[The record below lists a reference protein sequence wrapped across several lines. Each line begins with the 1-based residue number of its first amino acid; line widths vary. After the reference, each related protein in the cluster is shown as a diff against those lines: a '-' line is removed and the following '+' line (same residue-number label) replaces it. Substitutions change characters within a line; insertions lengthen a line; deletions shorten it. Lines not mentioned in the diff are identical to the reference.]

1 MSHSSIKVSVPNKS
15 IQATVKLVSS
25 KSESNRALI
34 INAVSGNKC
43 TLHNLSEAR
52 DTQTMQ
58 RLLASNDVTLDV
70 IDAGT
75 TMRFLTAF
83 TAISKRETIM
93 TGTPRMCE
101 RPIGILAEAL
111 KSIGCDINYLQKE
124 GFPPLSIKP
133 YTGKLK
139 NKITMQGDVSSQYI
153 SAVLMNAPLFEDGLI
168 VELTGK
174 IASRPY
180 LDMTLVLM
188 SHFGVQHQ
196 WVNNEIHIAGG
207 QQYKV
212 QEYTIESDW
221 SGASYWYSI
230 VALADENTSIELLGL
245 KENSLQGDSVLVD
258 IMQPLGVKS
267 TFNERGVVLTK
278 IPHQKE
284 VSIDFTHCPD
294 IAQTLS
300 VVAAAKNIKLS
311 LSGLES
317 LRIKETDRIYAI
329 QTELAKFGA
338 SMNEA
343 EEGVFVVESDS
354 FKIDNQ
360 IVDTYDDHRMA
371 MAFAP
376 LALVGEVIIEEP
388 DVVKK
393 SYPGYWNDLKS
404 VGFSI
409 INN

>member
-1 MSHSSIKVSVPNKS
+1 
-15 IQATVKLVSS
+15 
-25 KSESNRALI
+25 
-34 INAVSGNKC
+34 
-43 TLHNLSEAR
+43 
-52 DTQTMQ
+52 
-58 RLLASNDVTLDV
+58 
-70 IDAGT
+70 
-75 TMRFLTAF
+75 
-83 TAISKRETIM
+83 
-93 TGTPRMCE
+93 
-101 RPIGILAEAL
+101 
-111 KSIGCDINYLQKE
+111 
-124 GFPPLSIKP
+124 
-133 YTGKLK
+133 
-139 NKITMQGDVSSQYI
+139 
-153 SAVLMNAPLFEDGLI
+153 
-168 VELTGK
+168 
-174 IASRPY
+174 
-180 LDMTLVLM
+180 
-188 SHFGVQHQ
+188 
-196 WVNNEIHIAGG
+196 
-207 QQYKV
+207 
-212 QEYTIESDW
+212 
-221 SGASYWYSI
+221 
-230 VALADENTSIELLGL
+230 
-245 KENSLQGDSVLVD
+245 
-258 IMQPLGVKS
+258 MQPLGVNS

-376 LALVGEVIIEEP
+376 LALHGDIIIEEP

-393 SYPGYWNDLKS
+393 SYPGYWNDLKA

-409 INN
+409 ENN